1 MALVRVHHVTVD
13 HTAMDLVVGEVAM
26 VLAGRAGELPVPVP
40 FRDFVAQARLG
51 FSRAEHEA
59 YFAGLLGDV
68 TEPTAAFGVTD
79 VHGDGSGT
87 AETLAAVPPEVASRI
102 REAARERG
110 VSPATVWHLVWARV
124 LGAVSGRDDVVFG
137 TVLLGRMHAF
147 AGKVPGPFIN
157 TLPLRADAGQARVA
171 GALAG
176 MQARLAGLLAHEHA
190 PLSVAQQASGVVA
203 PAPLFTT
210 LFNYRHSAVAGSGPG
225 AGLDGIAALSGG
237 ERTNYPVS
245 VSVNDAG
252 PGFSVSVLA
261 VSPVDGDLVARLVL
275 AAAEGIVTA
284 LEDAPETPLRQVP
297 VLDAEHRALVV
308 AGWNRTDRVVP
319 AGTLADVFAAQ
330 VAAAPDVVAVVSGGA
345 HVTYAGLDAAS
356 SRVAR
361 LLIGRGA
368 GPERVVAVVMGRSAG
383 LITALVGVV
392 KSGAAY
398 LPVDPGNPAERVRFM
413 LADTVPVCVL
423 ADASAAAG
431 VLSGVEDVPVI
442 VPEDLV
448 TRAVLAG
455 LDGRPVSDGERRG
468 RLAAGHLVYVI
479 YTSGSTGTPKGVAVT
494 HGGMAGFALSERER
508 FAGAPGCRVL
518 QFAAAGFDASVLE
531 LCLAISSGGVL
542 VLPPAGPVAGDQLA
556 AVIAGQ
562 QVSHALISPSALA
575 TIQPGQVPG
584 LGVLIVGGEACGPD
598 LAARWAPGRVMVN
611 AYGPTEVTVMATT
624 SGPLDPAAG
633 VVPIG
638 SPVVNTRVFVLDRWL
653 CPVPPGVAGE
663 LYVAGAGLARGYHH
677 RAGLTGERF
686 VACPFVPGGRMY
698 RTGDLARWRPDG
710 MLEFAGR
717 ADDQVKVGG
726 FRIEPGEV
734 EAVLA
739 AAPGVARAA
748 VTVREDTPGDRRLAG
763 YVVPDQAGADSG
775 ELAAAVRAYA
785 AGRLPEHMVPATVT
799 VLDQFPLDPNGKV
812 DRRALPALDGPAAGG
827 GRGPA
832 TVVEEIACRVFAE
845 VLGVDRVGPEDSFF
859 ALGGHSLLAVTL
871 AGRLQERLGEHGL
884 TVSVRALFESP
895 TPALLAVEAGLEAV
909 AVPPRL
915 VPEGGTERITG
926 AMLPLVDLSQEQID
940 RVCAAV
946 PGGAGNVAE
955 IYPLAPLQEGMFFHS
970 VSAAGQDPYVLP
982 MLLRFESRDR
992 LDEFTAALQVVVNR
1006 HEIYRTSLAWEGLAE
1021 PVQVVWR
1028 QAPLLVTEVAV
1039 EAGQDA
1045 AGALAAAA
1053 GPRLDLGRA
1062 PLVDVHAAAEPGD
1075 SWVALVRV
1083 HHLVTDNTAMDLV
1096 VGEVAMVL
1104 AGRAGELPVPVPF
1117 RDFVAQARL
1126 GFSRAEHEAYFAGL
1140 LGDVTEPT
1148 AAFGVTDV
1156 HGDGS
1161 GTAETLAAVPPE
1173 VASRIREA
1181 ARERGVSPATV
1192 WHLVWARVLGAVSGR
1207 DDVVFGTVLLGRMH
1221 AGTGAGR
1228 VPGPFIN
1235 TLPVRADA
1243 GQARVAGALAGMQ
1256 ARLAGLLAHEHA
1268 PLSVAQQASGVVAPA
1283 PLFTTLFNYRHSG
1296 PAGPGQHPAGP
1307 GGIAALSG
1315 GGRTNYPVTVS
1326 VDDLGAGFSVSVLAV
1341 SPVDGDLVARLVL
1354 AAAEG
1359 IVAALAEAPDT
1370 ALCRVP
1376 VLDPAERG
1384 QVVAR
1389 WNDTALELPAVT
1401 VADVFRVRAAATP
1414 DAVAVVSGAVHLTYA
1429 GLDAASSRVARL
1441 LIARGAGPE
1450 TVVAVMMG
1458 RSAALIVSLLGVVKS
1473 GAAYLPVDPANPAER
1488 VGFMLGDAG
1497 PVCVLADAES
1507 AVALAGVTD
1516 VPVVVP
1522 EDPAMQAVLAGLG
1535 SGPVSDGER
1544 RVPLS
1549 VSSPVYVIY
1558 TSGSTGTPKGV
1569 AVSHG
1574 SVAGLLGGTREGY
1587 GFGPSDVWAW
1597 FHSFSFDVSGFELWG
1612 SLGSG
1617 GRLVVVPSV
1626 VTRSPG
1632 DLLGLLDAQRVSV
1645 LCQTPSAF
1653 YQLDQADAAG
1663 PGTRLGVRL
1672 VVLAGEALDA
1682 ARVAGWQA
1690 RRPQVVLADMYGP
1703 TETTIYVTRY
1713 QVSAEGRP
1721 GPAGGSVIG
1730 VPLANTRL
1738 FVLDRW
1744 LCPVPAGVAGEL
1756 YVAGAGLARGYA
1768 GRAGLTGQRFVAC
1781 PFGAGERMYRT
1792 GDLARWR
1799 ADGQVEYLG
1808 RADDQVKIRGFRIE
1822 PGEIETVLAACPG
1835 IAQAAVTVREDTPG
1849 DKRIAA
1855 YIVAAPGT
1863 DPGEV
1868 TAAVR
1873 AYLSGRL
1880 PEYMMPA
1887 TITVLAALP
1896 VTVSGKIDRRAL
1908 PAPDG
1913 PAAGGGR
1920 GPATVGE
1927 EIACRV
1933 FAEVLGVDRVGP
1945 EDSFF
1950 ALGGHSLLAVTLAER
1965 LREHGLAVP
1974 VRALFA
1980 APTPALLAAQ
1990 AGQEAVA
1997 IPPRLVPEGGT
2008 ERITGAMLPLV
2019 QLSQEQIGRVCAAV
2033 PGGAGNV
2040 AEIYPLAPL
2049 QEGMFFHS
2057 VSAAGQDPYV
2067 LPLLLR
2073 FGSRERLDEF
2083 TAALQVVVDRHE
2095 IYRTSLAWEGLAE
2108 PVQVVHRRA
2117 QVPVTDVVAG
2127 PGQDLAQ
2134 ALAEAAGPRMD
2145 LGRAPLLGVHIAA
2158 EPGGG
2163 WVALVRVHH
2172 LTVDHTALDM
2182 VTAEVAMV
2190 LAGRAGDLPVPV
2202 PFRDFVAQ
2210 ARLGTPREEHQAYF
2224 AGLLGDVTEPTA
2236 AFGITD
2242 VHGDGSGTA
2251 EAHITVPGELA
2262 ARIRDTARDRGVSP
2276 ATIWHLTWARV
2287 LAVVAGRDDVV
2298 FGTLL
2303 LGRMHASAGR
2313 VPGPFIN
2320 TLPVRVD
2327 TGQVPAGQAL
2337 ADMQAQLA
2345 GLLAHEHAPLTLAQQ
2360 ASGVIAPAPLFTT
2373 LLNYRHSAVA
2383 GTGPAAGLDGIA
2395 ALSGGERT
2403 NYPVTVSVD
2412 DLGTGFSV
2420 SVLAVSPVDGDL
2432 VGQLVL
2438 AAVEGIVT
2446 ALAGAPDTALCRVP
2460 VLDPAEREQVVAGWN
2475 DTARDI
2481 PAVTLADLFA
2491 ARAAA
2496 APDAVAV
2503 ACGGVH
2509 LTYAGLDAASSRL
2522 ARLLI
2527 ARGAGPES
2535 LVAVMM
2541 GRSAALVTALLAV
2554 VKSGAGYV
2562 PVDPGYPAERIGFTL
2577 ADAGPVCVLA
2587 DAESAAGVLAGIAD
2601 VPVIVPDAPA
2611 VARVLAGLDGG
2622 PVTDADRVVPLVA
2635 LHPVYVIYT
2644 SGSTGTPKGVAVSHG
2659 SVTGLLGGAR
2669 GVYGFGPGEAWAW
2682 FHSFSF
2688 DVSGFELWGS
2698 LTSGGRLVVVPSVVA
2713 RSPGEML
2720 GLLGGERVSVLCQ
2733 TPSAF
2738 YQLDAA
2744 DAVRVGSRLETR
2756 LVVLAGEALDAGRVA
2771 GWQARR
2777 PEVAVADM
2785 YGPTETTIYVT
2796 RHVVGAGSRPG
2807 PGAASVIGV
2816 PVANTRL
2823 FVLDRW
2829 LCPVPPG
2836 VAGELYVAGVGL
2848 ARGYAGRAGLTGQR
2862 FVACPFAPGKRM
2874 YRTGDLARWRADGQ
2888 VEYLGRADDQ
2898 VKIRGFRI
2906 EPGEIEAAL
2915 AAAPGVAQAA
2925 VTVREDTPGDKRL
2938 AAYVVP
2944 ASADADPSEVTA
2956 AVRAYLSGR
2965 LPDYMVPGTITVL
2978 EALPVTV
2985 SGKIDRR
2992 ALPAPDAG
3000 TAGQG
3005 RSPATV
3011 AEEIACQVFA
3021 EVLGVDR
3028 VGPEDSFFALG
3039 GHSLLA
3045 VALAEQLR
3053 EHGLAVPVRALFAA
3067 PTPAL
3072 LAARAGQETV
3082 PVPPRL
3088 VADGAERITPAMLP
3102 LADLTQE
3109 QIDRICAAVQGGA
3122 ANVAEIYPLAP
3133 LQEGMFFH
3141 SVSAAGQDPYLLPM
3155 LLRFE
3160 SRDRLAEFTAALQLV
3175 VDRHEI
3181 YRTSLAWERL
3191 AEPVQVVWRQATL
3204 PLTEVTPGDG
3214 EDAARALAAAAGPR
3228 MDLGRAPLLDV
3239 HIAAEPGGGWL
3250 ALVRVHH
3257 LIVDHT
3263 ALDMVTSEVAMVLA
3277 GRAGDLPAPVPF
3289 RDFVAQAR
3297 LGTPREEHQA
3307 YFAGLLGDVTEPTAA
3322 FGITDVHG
3330 DGSGAVQAQVMVP
3343 DELAV
3348 RIRGTARDRE
3358 VSPATI
3364 WHLIW
3369 ARVLAA
3375 VSGRDDI
3382 VFGTL
3387 LFGRMHA
3394 GTGAGKVPGP
3404 FINTLPV
3411 RVDAGQV
3418 PVGQALA
3425 GMQAQLAGLLA
3436 HEHAPLSLAQQ
3447 ASGVI
3452 APAPLFTT
3460 LLNYRYA
3467 GQAGE
3472 RAAAQ
3477 LEGIQALSGA
3487 ETTNYP
3493 VTLKV
3498 DDTGAGFRIEAQ
3510 VVSPVD
3516 GDLVGRLVLAAAEG
3530 VVTALAEAP
3539 ETPLRVVPVLD
3550 PAERELIVSG
3560 WSDTGRVVPAGTVA
3574 DLFAARAAETPDAVA
3589 VTSDGVH
3596 LTYRGLDAAS
3606 SRLARLLIGKGA
3618 GPESLVGV
3626 VMGRSAGLITV
3637 LLAVVKSGAAYL
3649 PVDPAYPAE
3658 RIGFTLADAGPVCV
3672 LADAESAAGVLA
3684 GVTDV
3689 PVIVAEDPAVSGVL
3703 AGLDMSPVT
3712 DADRRADLSVSHPVY
3727 VIYTSGS
3734 TGTPK
3739 GVAVSHGNVAGLL
3752 GGTAAEYGFGP
3763 EDVWSWFHS
3772 FAFDFSVWEI
3782 WGALATGGRV
3792 VVVPGPVTRS
3802 PGDMLGLLAAQRV
3815 SVLSQT
3821 PSAFY
3826 QLDAADA
3833 ARPGSRLA
3841 VRQVI
3846 FGGEALDPG
3855 RVQEWLGR
3863 RPGVALANMYGIT
3876 ETTVHVTCLPV
3887 EPWTEAGAGGASPV
3901 GVPIPG
3907 WRVYVLD
3914 RWLAPVPPG
3923 VAGEMYVA
3931 GAGLAL
3937 GYHRRAGLTAGRF
3950 VACPFAAG
3958 ERMYRTGDLA
3968 RWTGE
3973 GQLEYLGRGDDQVKI
3988 RGFRIELGEIETVL
4002 AACPQVAHATVIVR
4016 EDTPGDKRLTG
4027 YVVSAGDGADPGELA
4042 AAVRTYA
4049 AGRLP
4054 GHMVPAAVVVLL
4066 EALPLTVNGKIDR
4079 RALPAPGGHAAA
4091 TTGRGPATVAEEITC
4106 QAFAEVLGLDR
4117 VGADDNFFELGG
4129 HSLLAVSLAGRLREH
4144 GLPVSVRALFA
4155 APTPALL
4162 AAEAAQDPVPVPPRL
4177 IPPDGAQRITPAML
4191 PLTSL
4196 DQAQIDQIAA
4206 AVPGGAANIADIYPL
4221 APLQEGMFFH
4231 SVMAASNGS
4240 ADAYVV
4246 EMTLSFDSR
4255 ERLAAFTAALQLVVD
4270 RHEVYRTSLAWEG
4283 LAEPVQVVWRQA
4295 DLPVTEVT
4303 VAGQEVARALAA
4315 AAGPRMDLGRAPLLD
4330 VHTAAESGGTWLA
4343 LVRVH
4348 HLIVDHTAMDMVT
4361 AEVAAVL
4368 AGHSGQLPAPVPF
4381 RDFVARAR
4389 LGTPREEHEA
4399 YFAGL
4404 LADVT
4409 EPSAPF
4415 GITDVLG
4422 DGTGTAEARL
4432 MVDPALAERIRAVA
4446 QARRVSPATV
4456 WHLVWARV
4464 LAAVSGRDDVVF
4476 GTVLLGRMHAF
4487 ADRVP
4492 GPFINTLPVRV
4503 DAGQVR
4509 VAEALAGM
4517 QVQLAGLLAHEHAPL
4532 SLAQQASGVAA
4543 PAPLFT
4549 ALLNYR
4555 HAQPTVLADL
4565 GLAALEG
4572 IGVVSGGEWSNYPVT
4587 LKVDDTGAGFRVE
4600 AQVVS
4605 PADADLVAGLVL
4617 TVAEGV
4623 VAALADAPGMP
4634 LREVPVLGHAGR
4646 ELMVEGWNQTG
4657 RGVPAVTVAELFAA
4671 QVSRTPDAVAV
4682 VCGQERLTYAG
4693 LDAASSRLA
4702 RLLIGRGAGPEC
4714 VVAVVMGRSAGLVA
4728 ALLAVVKSG
4737 AAYLPVDPGY
4747 PAERIGFMLADAG
4760 PVLAVADPGTAGV
4773 LDGLAD
4779 VPVIVPDDPAVAVG
4793 LAGFDAGPVTERVVP
4808 LAVSHPAYVIYTSGS
4823 TGTPKGVMVTHAGV
4837 DRLVRECGFIEVGA
4851 GDAVAQLASV
4861 TFDAA
4866 TFEVWGALAAGAVLA
4881 VAPQGALSAAE
4892 LGRFLAAERVSV
4904 LWLTAGLFQEVVQA
4918 GVGAL
4923 AGVRCL
4929 LAGGDVLAVQACRA
4943 VLEELPGTRLVNGY
4957 GPTENTTFTATHV
4970 VGAADLEGAAGIP
4983 VGVPVAETQVFVLD
4997 RWLCPVPAGVAGEL
5011 YVAGAGL
5018 ARGYHH
5024 RAGLTGQRFVA
5035 CPFGAGERMYR
5046 TGDLARWTR
5055 GGVLEYLG
5063 RADDQ
5068 VKIRGFRIEP
5078 GEVEAVLAACPGI
5091 AQAAVAVREDTP
5103 GDKRLAGYVVPADA
5117 GADPGELAVAV
5128 QGYVSARLPEYMV
5141 PAAVVVLAALPLT
5154 PNGKIDRR
5162 ALPAPEHTAGQGRGP
5177 ATMQEEILCGLFA
5190 EILGL
5195 DLVGPEDNFF
5205 ELGGHSLLATRLVS
5219 RIRAALGTEM
5229 PIRVLFEEPTAAGVA
5244 RWLGDAAPARAGL
5257 VARVRPARVALSF
5270 AQRRLWFL
5278 WQLEGPSATYN
5289 IPVALRLEGELDRGA
5304 LAAALEDV
5312 AGRHEVLRTVFPA
5325 ADGEPYQLVLRAGEA
5340 VPELA
5345 VIQVPIAGL
5354 EQAVAAEAA
5363 APFDLAVQ
5371 VPWRVRL
5378 LVAGPGVHV
5387 LMIVL
5392 HHIAG
5397 DGWSAGP
5404 LAQDLAG
5411 AYAARQAG
5419 RAPVWVPLPVQY
5431 ADYALWQRELLGDE
5445 DDPGSV
5451 LAGQV
5456 GYWRQVLAGAP
5467 AELALPAD
5475 RPRPATATFRGG
5487 QCRCT
5492 SRRGYIAS

>member
-1 MALVRVHHVTVD
+1 
-13 HTAMDLVVGEVAM
+13 
-26 VLAGRAGELPVPVP
+26 
-40 FRDFVAQARLG
+40 
-51 FSRAEHEA
+51 
-59 YFAGLLGDV
+59 
-68 TEPTAAFGVTD
+68 
-79 VHGDGSGT
+79 
-87 AETLAAVPPEVASRI
+87 
-102 REAARERG
+102 
-110 VSPATVWHLVWARV
+110 
-124 LGAVSGRDDVVFG
+124 
-137 TVLLGRMHAF
+137 
-147 AGKVPGPFIN
+147 
-157 TLPLRADAGQARVA
+157 
-171 GALAG
+171 
-176 MQARLAGLLAHEHA
+176 
-190 PLSVAQQASGVVA
+190 
-203 PAPLFTT
+203 
-210 LFNYRHSAVAGSGPG
+210 
-225 AGLDGIAALSGG
+225 
-237 ERTNYPVS
+237 
-245 VSVNDAG
+245 
-252 PGFSVSVLA
+252 
-261 VSPVDGDLVARLVL
+261 
-275 AAAEGIVTA
+275 
-284 LEDAPETPLRQVP
+284 
-297 VLDAEHRALVV
+297 
-308 AGWNRTDRVVP
+308 
-319 AGTLADVFAAQ
+319 
-330 VAAAPDVVAVVSGGA
+330 
-345 HVTYAGLDAAS
+345 
-356 SRVAR
+356 
-361 LLIGRGA
+361 
-368 GPERVVAVVMGRSAG
+368 
-383 LITALVGVV
+383 
-392 KSGAAY
+392 
-398 LPVDPGNPAERVRFM
+398 
-413 LADTVPVCVL
+413 
-423 ADASAAAG
+423 
-431 VLSGVEDVPVI
+431 
-442 VPEDLV
+442 
-448 TRAVLAG
+448 
-455 LDGRPVSDGERRG
+455 
-468 RLAAGHLVYVI
+468 
-479 YTSGSTGTPKGVAVT
+479 
-494 HGGMAGFALSERER
+494 
-508 FAGAPGCRVL
+508 
-518 QFAAAGFDASVLE
+518 
-531 LCLAISSGGVL
+531 
-542 VLPPAGPVAGDQLA
+542 
-556 AVIAGQ
+556 
-562 QVSHALISPSALA
+562 
-575 TIQPGQVPG
+575 
-584 LGVLIVGGEACGPD
+584 
-598 LAARWAPGRVMVN
+598 
-611 AYGPTEVTVMATT
+611 
-624 SGPLDPAAG
+624 
-633 VVPIG
+633 
-638 SPVVNTRVFVLDRWL
+638 
-653 CPVPPGVAGE
+653 
-663 LYVAGAGLARGYHH
+663 
-677 RAGLTGERF
+677 
-686 VACPFVPGGRMY
+686 
-698 RTGDLARWRPDG
+698 
-710 MLEFAGR
+710 
-717 ADDQVKVGG
+717 
-726 FRIEPGEV
+726 
-734 EAVLA
+734 
-739 AAPGVARAA
+739 
-748 VTVREDTPGDRRLAG
+748 
-763 YVVPDQAGADSG
+763 
-775 ELAAAVRAYA
+775 
-785 AGRLPEHMVPATVT
+785 
-799 VLDQFPLDPNGKV
+799 
-812 DRRALPALDGPAAGG
+812 
-827 GRGPA
+827 
-832 TVVEEIACRVFAE
+832 
-845 VLGVDRVGPEDSFF
+845 
-859 ALGGHSLLAVTL
+859 
-871 AGRLQERLGEHGL
+871 
-884 TVSVRALFESP
+884 
-895 TPALLAVEAGLEAV
+895 
-909 AVPPRL
+909 
-915 VPEGGTERITG
+915 
-926 AMLPLVDLSQEQID
+926 
-940 RVCAAV
+940 
-946 PGGAGNVAE
+946 
-955 IYPLAPLQEGMFFHS
+955 
-970 VSAAGQDPYVLP
+970 
-982 MLLRFESRDR
+982 
-992 LDEFTAALQVVVNR
+992 
-1006 HEIYRTSLAWEGLAE
+1006 
-1021 PVQVVWR
+1021 
-1028 QAPLLVTEVAV
+1028 
-1039 EAGQDA
+1039 
-1045 AGALAAAA
+1045 
-1053 GPRLDLGRA
+1053 
-1062 PLVDVHAAAEPGD
+1062 
-1075 SWVALVRV
+1075 
-1083 HHLVTDNTAMDLV
+1083 
-1096 VGEVAMVL
+1096 
-1104 AGRAGELPVPVPF
+1104 
-1117 RDFVAQARL
+1117 
-1126 GFSRAEHEAYFAGL
+1126 
-1140 LGDVTEPT
+1140 
-1148 AAFGVTDV
+1148 
-1156 HGDGS
+1156 
-1161 GTAETLAAVPPE
+1161 
-1173 VASRIREA
+1173 
-1181 ARERGVSPATV
+1181 
-1192 WHLVWARVLGAVSGR
+1192 
-1207 DDVVFGTVLLGRMH
+1207 
-1221 AGTGAGR
+1221 
-1228 VPGPFIN
+1228 
-1235 TLPVRADA
+1235 
-1243 GQARVAGALAGMQ
+1243 
-1256 ARLAGLLAHEHA
+1256 
-1268 PLSVAQQASGVVAPA
+1268 
-1283 PLFTTLFNYRHSG
+1283 
-1296 PAGPGQHPAGP
+1296 
-1307 GGIAALSG
+1307 
-1315 GGRTNYPVTVS
+1315 
-1326 VDDLGAGFSVSVLAV
+1326 
-1341 SPVDGDLVARLVL
+1341 
-1354 AAAEG
+1354 
-1359 IVAALAEAPDT
+1359 
-1370 ALCRVP
+1370 
-1376 VLDPAERG
+1376 
-1384 QVVAR
+1384 
-1389 WNDTALELPAVT
+1389 
-1401 VADVFRVRAAATP
+1401 
-1414 DAVAVVSGAVHLTYA
+1414 
-1429 GLDAASSRVARL
+1429 
-1441 LIARGAGPE
+1441 
-1450 TVVAVMMG
+1450 
-1458 RSAALIVSLLGVVKS
+1458 
-1473 GAAYLPVDPANPAER
+1473 
-1488 VGFMLGDAG
+1488 
-1497 PVCVLADAES
+1497 
-1507 AVALAGVTD
+1507 
-1516 VPVVVP
+1516 
-1522 EDPAMQAVLAGLG
+1522 
-1535 SGPVSDGER
+1535 
-1544 RVPLS
+1544 
-1549 VSSPVYVIY
+1549 
-1558 TSGSTGTPKGV
+1558 
-1569 AVSHG
+1569 
-1574 SVAGLLGGTREGY
+1574 
-1587 GFGPSDVWAW
+1587 
-1597 FHSFSFDVSGFELWG
+1597 
-1612 SLGSG
+1612 
-1617 GRLVVVPSV
+1617 
-1626 VTRSPG
+1626 
-1632 DLLGLLDAQRVSV
+1632 
-1645 LCQTPSAF
+1645 
-1653 YQLDQADAAG
+1653 
-1663 PGTRLGVRL
+1663 
-1672 VVLAGEALDA
+1672 
-1682 ARVAGWQA
+1682 
-1690 RRPQVVLADMYGP
+1690 
-1703 TETTIYVTRY
+1703 
-1713 QVSAEGRP
+1713 
-1721 GPAGGSVIG
+1721 
-1730 VPLANTRL
+1730 
-1738 FVLDRW
+1738 
-1744 LCPVPAGVAGEL
+1744 
-1756 YVAGAGLARGYA
+1756 
-1768 GRAGLTGQRFVAC
+1768 
-1781 PFGAGERMYRT
+1781 
-1792 GDLARWR
+1792 
-1799 ADGQVEYLG
+1799 
-1808 RADDQVKIRGFRIE
+1808 
-1822 PGEIETVLAACPG
+1822 
-1835 IAQAAVTVREDTPG
+1835 
-1849 DKRIAA
+1849 
-1855 YIVAAPGT
+1855 
-1863 DPGEV
+1863 
-1868 TAAVR
+1868 
-1873 AYLSGRL
+1873 
-1880 PEYMMPA
+1880 
-1887 TITVLAALP
+1887 
-1896 VTVSGKIDRRAL
+1896 
-1908 PAPDG
+1908 
-1913 PAAGGGR
+1913 
-1920 GPATVGE
+1920 
-1927 EIACRV
+1927 
-1933 FAEVLGVDRVGP
+1933 
-1945 EDSFF
+1945 
-1950 ALGGHSLLAVTLAER
+1950 
-1965 LREHGLAVP
+1965 
-1974 VRALFA
+1974 
-1980 APTPALLAAQ
+1980 
-1990 AGQEAVA
+1990 
-1997 IPPRLVPEGGT
+1997 
-2008 ERITGAMLPLV
+2008 
-2019 QLSQEQIGRVCAAV
+2019 
-2033 PGGAGNV
+2033 
-2040 AEIYPLAPL
+2040 
-2049 QEGMFFHS
+2049 
-2057 VSAAGQDPYV
+2057 
-2067 LPLLLR
+2067 
-2073 FGSRERLDEF
+2073 
-2083 TAALQVVVDRHE
+2083 
-2095 IYRTSLAWEGLAE
+2095 
-2108 PVQVVHRRA
+2108 
-2117 QVPVTDVVAG
+2117 
-2127 PGQDLAQ
+2127 
-2134 ALAEAAGPRMD
+2134 
-2145 LGRAPLLGVHIAA
+2145 
-2158 EPGGG
+2158 
-2163 WVALVRVHH
+2163 
-2172 LTVDHTALDM
+2172 M

-2210 ARLGTPREEHQAYF
+2210 ARLGIPREEHQAYF

-2403 NYPVTVSVD
+2403 NYPVTVLVD

-2420 SVLAVSPVDGDL
+2420 SVLAVSPADGDL
-2432 VGQLVL
+2432 VGRLVL
-2438 AAVEGIVT
+2438 AAADGIVT
-2446 ALAGAPDTALCRVP
+2446 ALAGAPDTALRQIP
-2460 VLDPAEREQVVAGWN
+2460 VLGQVEREQVLAGWN

-2481 PAVTLADLFA
+2481 PAGTLADLFA
-2491 ARAAA
+2491 ARAAET
-2496 APDAVAV
+2496 PDAVAV
-2503 ACGGVH
+2503 TCGAVQ

-2527 ARGAGPES
+2527 SQGAGPES

-2562 PVDPGYPAERIGFTL
+2562 PVDPGYPAERVGFTL

-2587 DAESAAGVLAGIAD
+2587 DAESAAGVLAGMAD
-2601 VPVIVPDAPA
+2601 MPVIVPDAPA

-2733 TPSAF
+2733 TPLAF

-2744 DAVRVGSRLETR
+2744 DAVRAGSRLETR
-2756 LVVLAGEALDAGRVA
+2756 LVVLAGEALDAGRMA

-2836 VAGELYVAGVGL
+2836 VAGELYVAGAGL

-3000 TAGQG
+3000 TAGRG
-3005 RSPATV
+3005 RGPATV

-3191 AEPVQVVWRQATL
+3191 AEPVQVAWRQATL

-3257 LIVDHT
+3257 LTVDHT
-3263 ALDMVTSEVAMVLA
+3263 ALDMVTAEVAMVLA
-3277 GRAGDLPAPVPF
+3277 GRAGDLPVPVPF

-3307 YFAGLLGDVTEPTAA
+3307 YFAGLLADVTEPTAA

-3330 DGSGAVQAQVMVP
+3330 DGSGAVQAQVTVP

-3560 WSDTGRVVPAGTVA
+3560 WSDAGRVVPAGTVA

-3626 VMGRSAGLITV
+3626 VMGRSAGLITA

-3689 PVIVAEDPAVSGVL
+3689 PVIVAEDPAVAGVL

-3950 VACPFAAG
+3950 VACPFAAAGGPGQSSTAAGGPGQSSTAAGGPGQSNTAG

-4002 AACPQVAHATVIVR
+4002 AACPQVAHATVILR

-4054 GHMVPAAVVVLL
+4054 GHMVPAAVVVL

-4191 PLTSL
+4191 ALTSL

-4231 SVMAASNGS
+4231 SVIAASNGS

-4255 ERLAAFTAALQLVVD
+4255 ERLASFTAALQLVVD

-4295 DLPVTEVT
+4295 DLPVSEVT
-4303 VAGQEVARALAA
+4303 VAGQETARALAA

-4330 VHTAAESGGTWLA
+4330 VHIAAEPGGTWLA

-4368 AGHSGQLPAPVPF
+4368 AGHTEQLPAPVPF

-4389 LGTPREEHEA
+4389 LGIPREEHEA
-4399 YFAGL
+4399 YFAEL
-4404 LADVT
+4404 LGDVT
-4409 EPSAPF
+4409 EPSAAF
-4415 GITDVLG
+4415 GIIDVLG
-4422 DGTGTAEARL
+4422 DGTGTTETRL
-4432 MVDPALAERIRAVA
+4432 MVDPALAGRIRAVA
-4446 QARRVSPATV
+4446 QARGVSPATV

-4464 LAAVSGRDDVVF
+4464 LAAVAGRDDVVF

-4503 DAGQVR
+4503 DTRHVQ

-4517 QVQLAGLLAHEHAPL
+4517 QAQLAGLLAHEHAPL

-4555 HAQPTVLADL
+4555 HAQPTVRADL
-4565 GLAALEG
+4565 GSAALEG

-4587 LKVDDTGAGFRVE
+4587 LKVDDTGVGFRVE

-4605 PADADLVAGLVL
+4605 PADADLVAELVL
-4617 TVAEGV
+4617 AAAESV
-4623 VAALADAPGMP
+4623 VTALADAPETL
-4634 LREVPVLGHAGR
+4634 LREVPVLGQAER
-4646 ELMVEGWNQTG
+4646 ELVVGEWNQTG
-4657 RGVPAVTVAELFAA
+4657 RGVPAVTVAGLFAV

-4682 VCGQERLTYAG
+4682 VSGGVQLSYAG

-4702 RLLIGRGAGPEC
+4702 RLLIGRGTGPES
-4714 VVAVVMGRSAGLVA
+4714 VVAVVMGRSAGLVT
-4728 ALLAVVKSG
+4728 ALLAVVKAG
-4737 AAYLPVDPGY
+4737 AAYLPVDPAY
-4747 PAERIGFMLADAG
+4747 PAERIAFMLADAG
-4760 PVLAVADPGTAGV
+4760 PVLAVADPGTAAV
-4773 LDGLAD
+4773 LDGLAH
-4779 VPVIVPDDPAVAVG
+4779 VPVIVPDDPAVAAE
-4793 LAGFDAGPVTERVVP
+4793 LAGAGSGPVTDAERVVP

-4837 DRLVRECGFIEVGA
+4837 DRLVRECGFIEMGA
-4851 GDAVAQLASV
+4851 GDVVAQLASV

-4881 VAPQGALSAAE
+4881 VAPQGVLSTAE

-4918 GVGAL
+4918 GTGAL

-4929 LAGGDVLAVQACRA
+4929 LAGGDVLAVPACRA
-4943 VLEELPGTRLVNGY
+4943 VLAELPGTRLINGY
-4957 GPTENTTFTATHV
+4957 GPTENTTFTATHAV
-4970 VGAADLEGAAGIP
+4970 RTADLDGAAGIP
-4983 VGVPVAETQVFVLD
+4983 VGSPVAETRVFVLD
-4997 RWLCPVPAGVAGEL
+4997 RWLSPVPPGVTGEL
-5011 YVAGAGL
+5011 YAAGTGL
-5018 ARGYHH
+5018 ARGYHQ
-5024 RAGLTGQRFVA
+5024 RPGLTAERFVA
-5035 CPFGAGERMYR
+5035 CPFAPGERMYR

-5078 GEVEAVLAACPGI
+5078 GEVEAVLAAAPGV
-5091 AQAAVAVREDTP
+5091 AQAAVMVREDTP
-5103 GDKRLAGYVVPADA
+5103 GDKRLAGYVVPAV
-5117 GADPGELAVAV
+5117 GSADRAALATAV
-5128 QGYVSARLPEYMV
+5128 QGYVSGRLPEYMV

-5154 PNGKIDRR
+5154 PNGKVDRR
-5162 ALPAPEHTAGQGRGP
+5162 ALPAPEYAAGEGRGP
-5177 ATMQEEILCGLFA
+5177 ATVQEEILCGLFA

-5195 DLVGPEDNFF
+5195 DRVGPEDNFF

-5219 RIRAALGTEM
+5219 RIRAVLGTEM
-5229 PIRVLFEEPTAAGVA
+5229 PIRVLFGEPTAAGVA
-5244 RWLGDAAPARAGL
+5244 RWLGGAGPARAGL
-5257 VARVRPARVALSF
+5257 VARPRPGRVPLSF

-5289 IPVALRLEGELDRGA
+5289 IPVALRLEGELDTGA
-5304 LAAALEDV
+5304 LAAALGDV

-5325 ADGEPYQLVLRAGEA
+5325 VDGEPYQQVLPAAQA
-5340 VPELA
+5340 VPELVVA
-5345 VIQVPIAGL
+5345 EVPVAGL
-5354 EQAVAAEAA
+5354 ERAVAAEAA
-5363 APFDLAVQ
+5363 APFDLAAD

-5378 LVAGPGVHV
+5378 LAAGPGVHV
-5387 LMIVL
+5387 LVIVL

-5404 LAQDLAG
+5404 LARDLAA
-5411 AYAARQAG
+5411 AYAARVAG
-5419 RAPVWVPLPVQY
+5419 RAPGWAPLPVQY

-5456 GYWRQVLAGAP
+5456 QYWRQTLAGAP
-5467 AELALPAD
+5467 AELTLPAD
-5475 RPRPATATFRGG
+5475 RGRPATASFRGRTVPVHIPAG
-5487 QCRCT
+5487 VHRKLAGVARAHEVTLFMMMHAAVAVLLSRLGAGEDIPAGSPVAGRTDEALNDLVGFFVNTLVLRTEVSGNPTFAQVLARVRERALEAFDHQDVPFERLVEILAPERSLARNPLFQVMITVQNNTAPRLDLPGLNVTAMPAAEPGAKVDLSVAVAEVFDGGVPAGIAGTVTVAADMFDLSTAQAIGTRLTRVLTAVAEDPDITLRQIPVIDRAERQRLLAGWNQPVRDPETTLSGLFAAQVARTPDAVAVTCGDVRLTYAGLDAASSQLARLLISQGAGPESLVGVVMGRSAGLITALLAVVKSGAAYLPVDPAYPAERVGFMLADAGPVLVVADPDTAAVAREAAGGVPVIVPDDPAIHAALAGLEPGPVTDADRNGPLVPRHPVYVIYT
-5492 SRRGYIAS
+5492 SGSTGTPKGVTISHHSLVNYLVYNKAVRRGLEDLVLVARAGVVRRGDHRSVRSADRGRLRACRGTGSDLVESDRDAEGLLWLRQRHSQPSAGHGGPGGGLRSGS